1 MASSLSE
8 YLFQQVTIIG
18 VGLLGGSLGLVLK
31 EEGLAKTVVGIGRRQ
46 VNLELALQ
54 VGAIDRFASEPH
66 EAVRDSDLIVLA
78 TPVDTYVS
86 HVQRWGQY
94 VPSGAIVSDVGS
106 VKGQLVFDV
115 EAALPSNA
123 YFVGAHPI
131 AGKEK
136 SGVAHATSKLFDGA
150 RCIVTPTARTNA
162 DALAKIRCLWE
173 KAGSTNADALAK
185 IRCLWEKAGSTVL
198 SMDPMVHDWVLGA
211 VSHLPHIAAFSLMH
225 ALQDLQEKT
234 PEALSLLD
242 FSGGGLRDTTRI
254 AASSPEMW
262 RDICLANRENLLIMV
277 EQYITQLQAF
287 KQLLN
292 DEDGSGLSQNIEQ
305 AKMLRERLP

>member
-1 MASSLSE
+1 MPNSSSE

-31 EEGLAKTVVGIGRRQ
+31 EQGLTKTVVGIGRRQ
-46 VNLELALQ
+46 ANLELAVQL
-54 VGAIDRFASEPH
+54 GAIDRFFSEPE

-78 TPVDTYVS
+78 TPVDTYIS
-86 HVQRWGQY
+86 HIQRWGQH

-106 VKGQLVFDV
+106 VKGQLVFDL
-115 EAALPSNA
+115 EAALPSTGS
-123 YFVGAHPI
+123 FVGAHPI

-136 SGVAHATSKLFDGA
+136 SGVAYATSQLFAGA
-150 RCIVTPTARTNA
+150 RCIVTPTPQTK
-162 DALAKIRCLWE
+162 DEALAKVRGLWE
-173 KAGSTNADALAK
+173 KAGS
-185 IRCLWEKAGSTVL
+185 EVL

-225 ALQDLQEKT
+225 ALQDLQGIT
-234 PEALSLLD
+234 PDALKLLD

-262 RDICLANRENLLIMV
+262 RDICLANRGNLLKMV
-277 EQYITQLQAF
+277 DQYITQLQAF

-292 DEDGSGLSQNIEQ
+292 DQDRAGLANNIEQ
-305 AKMLRERLP
+305 AKTLREGLS

>member
-1 MASSLSE
+1 MAGSTSE
-8 YLFQQVTIIG
+8 YVFQQVTIIG

-31 EEGLAKTVVGIGRRQ
+31 ERGIAKTVVGIGRRRP
-46 VNLELALQ
+46 NLELAVQL
-54 VGAIDRFASEPH
+54 GAIDHFTSEPQD
-66 EAVRDSDLIVLA
+66 AIRDSDFIVLA
-78 TPVDTYVS
+78 TPVDTYAS
-86 HVQRWGQY
+86 QVQNWGQF

-106 VKGQLVFDV
+106 VKGQLVVDL
-115 EAALPSNA
+115 ETALPSTA

-136 SGVAHATSKLFDGA
+136 SGVAHATSTLFDGA
-150 RCIVTPTARTNA
+150 RCIVTPTPLTNNE
-162 DALAKIRCLWE
+162 ALARVRGLWE
-173 KAGSTNADALAK
+173 KAGS
-185 IRCLWEKAGSTVL
+185 EVV

-225 ALQDLQEKT
+225 ALQDLQEHT
-234 PEALSLLD
+234 PEALNLMD

-262 RDICLANRENLLIMV
+262 RDICLANRENLVKMID
-277 EQYITQLQAF
+277 QYIIRLQAF

-292 DEDGSGLSQNIEQ
+292 DRDGSGLTQTIEQ
-305 AKMLRERLP
+305 AKTLREGLP

>member
-1 MASSLSE
+1 MAASLSGF
-8 YLFQQVTIIG
+8 LFQQVTIIG

-31 EEGLAKTVVGIGRRQ
+31 EQGLANTVVGIGRRQ
-46 VNLELALQ
+46 VNLELAVQ

-78 TPVDTYVS
+78 TPVETYVS
-86 HVQRWGQY
+86 HVQRWGQH
-94 VPSGAIVSDVGS
+94 VRSGAIVSDVGS
-106 VKGQLVFDV
+106 VKGQLVFDL
-115 EAALPSNA
+115 EAALPSTA
-123 YFVGAHPI
+123 SFVGAHPI

-150 RCIVTPTARTNA
+150 RCIVTPTP
-162 DALAKIRCLWE
+162 D
-173 KAGSTNADALAK
+173 TNADALAK

-234 PEALSLLD
+234 PESLSLLD

-277 EQYITQLQAF
+277 EQYIAQLQAF
-287 KQLLN
+287 KQLLK
-292 DEDGSGLSQNIEQ
+292 DQDGSGLTQNIEQ
-305 AKMLRERLP
+305 AKILREGLT

>member
-1 MASSLSE
+1 
-8 YLFQQVTIIG
+8 
-18 VGLLGGSLGLVLK
+18 
-31 EEGLAKTVVGIGRRQ
+31 
-46 VNLELALQ
+46 
-54 VGAIDRFASEPH
+54 
-66 EAVRDSDLIVLA
+66 
-78 TPVDTYVS
+78 
-86 HVQRWGQY
+86 
-94 VPSGAIVSDVGS
+94 VPSGTIVSDVGS

-115 EAALPSNA
+115 EAALPSTA
-123 YFVGAHPI
+123 WFVGAHPI

-150 RCIVTPTARTNA
+150 RCIVTPTPHTNA
-162 DALAKIRCLWE
+162 DAL
-173 KAGSTNADALAK
+173 TK

-211 VSHLPHIAAFSLMH
+211 VSHLPHIASFSLMH

-234 PEALSLLD
+234 PEDLSLLD

-277 EQYITQLQAF
+277 EQYITQLEAF

-292 DEDGSGLSQNIEQ
+292 DQDGSGLSQNIEQ
-305 AKMLRERLP
+305 AKMLRESLA

>member
-1 MASSLSE
+1 MASSISE
-8 YLFQQVTIIG
+8 HLFQQVTIIG

-31 EEGLAKTVVGIGRRQ
+31 EQGLAKTVVGIGRRQ

-54 VGAIDRFASEPH
+54 VGAIDRLASEPY

-86 HVQRWGQY
+86 HVQRWGQH

-115 EAALPSNA
+115 EAALPPTA
-123 YFVGAHPI
+123 CFVGAHPI

-150 RCIVTPTARTNA
+150 RCIVTPTPHTNA
-162 DALAKIRCLWE
+162 DALTKIR
-173 KAGSTNADALAK
+173 S
-185 IRCLWEKAGSTVL
+185 LWEKAGSTVL

-225 ALQDLQEKT
+225 ALQELQEKT

-277 EQYITQLQAF
+277 DQYITQLQAF
-287 KQLLN
+287 KHLLN
-292 DEDGSGLSQNIEQ
+292 EQDGSGLTQNIEQ
-305 AKMLRERLP
+305 AKKLREGLP

>member
-1 MASSLSE
+1 MSSSSSE
-8 YLFQQVTIIG
+8 YMFQQVTIIG

-31 EEGLAKTVVGIGRRQ
+31 EQGLAKTIVGIGRRQ
-46 VNLELALQ
+46 VNLELAVQ
-54 VGAIDRFASEPH
+54 VGAIDRFASEAH

-94 VPSGAIVSDVGS
+94 VPSGTIVSDVGS

-115 EAALPSNA
+115 EAALPSTA
-123 YFVGAHPI
+123 WFVGAHPI

-150 RCIVTPTARTNA
+150 RCIVTPTPHTNA
-162 DALAKIRCLWE
+162 GAL
-173 KAGSTNADALAK
+173 TK

-211 VSHLPHIAAFSLMH
+211 VSHLPHIASFSLMH

-234 PEALSLLD
+234 PEDLSLLD

-277 EQYITQLQAF
+277 EQYITQLEAF

-292 DEDGSGLSQNIEQ
+292 DQDGSGLSQNIEQ

>member
-1 MASSLSE
+1 MAPSSSD
-8 YLFQQVTIIG
+8 YRFQQVTIIG

-31 EEGLAKTVVGIGRRQ
+31 KQGLARTVLGIGRRQ
-46 VNLELALQ
+46 PNLELAVQL
-54 VGAIDRFASEPH
+54 GAIDRFFSEPQ

-86 HVQRWGQY
+86 HVQRWGRY

-106 VKGQLVFDV
+106 VKGQIVFDL
-115 EAALPSNA
+115 EEALPATAS
-123 YFVGAHPI
+123 FVGAHPI

-136 SGVAHATSKLFDGA
+136 SGVAYATARLFDGA
-150 RCIVTPTARTNA
+150 RCIVTPTPQTNKES
-162 DALAKIRCLWE
+162 LAKVRGLWE
-173 KAGSTNADALAK
+173 KAGS
-185 IRCLWEKAGSTVL
+185 EVL

-225 ALQDLQEKT
+225 ALQELQGQT
-234 PEALSLLD
+234 PDSLKLLD

-262 RDICLANRENLLIMV
+262 RDICLANRENLLKMV
-277 EQYITQLQAF
+277 DQYIVQLQRY
-287 KQLLN
+287 KQLLS
-292 DEDGSGLSQNIEQ
+292 DQDGMGMARNIEE
-305 AKMLRERLP
+305 AKTLREELP

>member
-31 EEGLAKTVVGIGRRQ
+31 EQGLAKTVVGIGRRQ
-46 VNLELALQ
+46 MNLELAVQ
-54 VGAIDRFASEPH
+54 VRAIDRFTSEPH

-86 HVQRWGQY
+86 QVKRWGQH
-94 VPSGAIVSDVGS
+94 VPSGTIVSDVGS

-115 EAALPSNA
+115 EAALPSTVC
-123 YFVGAHPI
+123 FVGAHPI

-136 SGVAHATSKLFDGA
+136 SGVAHSTSKLFDGA
-150 RCIVTPTARTNA
+150 RCIVTPTPHTNA
-162 DALAKIRCLWE
+162 
-173 KAGSTNADALAK
+173 NALAK

-262 RDICLANRENLLIMV
+262 RDICLANRDNLLIMV
-277 EQYITQLQAF
+277 DQYITQLQAF

-292 DEDGSGLSQNIEQ
+292 DQDWSGLSQNIEQ
-305 AKMLRERLP
+305 AKKLRERLS